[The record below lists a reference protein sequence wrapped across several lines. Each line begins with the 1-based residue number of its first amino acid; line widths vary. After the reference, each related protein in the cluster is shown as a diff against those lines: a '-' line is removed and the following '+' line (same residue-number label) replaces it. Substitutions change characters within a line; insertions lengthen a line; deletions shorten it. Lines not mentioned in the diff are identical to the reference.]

1 MEKNLYILPFGADSN
16 QIIVDFLTESGC
28 DPEPRKIHHKNHE
41 YFAAYRIDAMQLKQF
56 EANSKNINAKV
67 FLVDKNGFVREIQF
81 PRPIKKDFQNLRRLA
96 RCSSKPCKNTAFI
109 F

>member
-1 MEKNLYILPFGADSN
+1 MLKNKQEENMEKNFYILPFGADSN
-16 QIIVDFLTESGC
+16 QIIVNFLIESGC
-28 DPEPRKIHHKNHE
+28 DSEPRKIHHKNHE

-81 PRPIKKDFQNLRRLA
+81 PRPTKKRLPKLKKA
-96 RCSSKPCKNTAFI
+96 SKM
-109 F
+109 